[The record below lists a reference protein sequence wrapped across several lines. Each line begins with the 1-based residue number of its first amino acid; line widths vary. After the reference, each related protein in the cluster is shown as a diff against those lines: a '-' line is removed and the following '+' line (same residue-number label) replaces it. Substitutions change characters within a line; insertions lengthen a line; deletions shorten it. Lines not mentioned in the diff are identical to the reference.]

1 MSDLGAPPERAGQ
14 RDPTTKSDP
23 KRVAGRGESKRTIV
37 FGPGLRPRPTRPMRP
52 LVTEIAEQTEVGDV
66 VLRSLL
72 SAQLRLALLVL
83 ILFGSVLGGLPL
95 LFVASP
101 HLSHIKLFG
110 MPVQWLV
117 VGLGVFPLFW
127 AIARLY
133 VHFAERNEAEFVEI
147 ADQP

>member
-1 MSDLGAPPERAGQ
+1 MSGVAGPPGPAGPPDAT
-14 RDPTTKSDP
+14 RSDP
-23 KRVAGRGESKRTIV
+23 RRVAGRVDSKRTVV
-37 FGPGLRPRPTRPMRP
+37 FGPGLRPRPTRPIRP

-101 HLSHIKLFG
+101 HLTHVKLFG
-110 MPVQWLV
+110 VPVQWLV

-147 ADQP
+147 ADQR